1 MFNRILVALDG
12 SEHAE
17 RALREAAD
25 LAKLAKAQLTVMTVV
40 PDPSPWLLGSGWG
53 GYVPPVTLDELTR
66 EAEAQ
71 YRAMLDAAVAALPE
85 GLNTETVLV
94 HGAPVTAILQQID
107 AGDHD
112 LVVLGSRGRGEVKSL
127 LLGSVSHDVLQAS
140 PVPVLAVHLPR
151 DPRERPQE

>member
-1 MFNRILVALDG
+1 MFHRILVALDG

-17 RALREAAD
+17 RARGGAAD
-25 LAKLAKAQLTVMTVV
+25 LADHAQAQLTLMTVV
-40 PDPSPWLLGSGWG
+40 TDPYTRVVGGGGG

-85 GLNTETVLV
+85 GLNTDTVLV